1 MTGWLGN
8 KESEGI
14 RKEPERRYTMRRQ
27 QLNNFVLLAMFT
39 ALIIL
44 LGFTPLGMIPL
55 GFINVTILCVPVV
68 IGTMYMGLKNGL
80 VLGVAFGAV
89 SFINALI
96 KPSALVSTLM
106 GASPLLGFVMAMLPR
121 MLVPLATAGAYTL
134 VSRWNK
140 HAAAIAGAI
149 CGSLTNT
156 VLYLGLMLLFYI
168 LCGIDTAGVLSL
180 IGGVALIAGTAEA
193 AAAAVLSTP
202 ILAALHRVRK

>member
-1 MTGWLGN
+1 MN
-8 KESEGI
+8 
-14 RKEPERRYTMRRQ
+14 RK
-27 QLNNFVLLAMFT
+27 QLNNFVLLALFT

-68 IGTMYMGLKNGL
+68 IGTIYMGLKNGMI
-80 VLGVAFGAV
+80 LGLTFGMV

-106 GASPLLGFVMAMLPR
+106 GASPILGFVMALLPR
-121 MLVPLATAGAYTL
+121 LTVPLATWGAYAL
-134 VSRWNK
+134 IRRWK
-140 HAAAIAGAI
+140 PGVATAVAAV

-168 LCGIDTAGVLSL
+168 LCGIDTAGVLGL
-180 IGGVALIAGTAEA
+180 IGGTALIAGTAEA
-193 AAAAVLSTP
+193 ATAAVLCTP
-202 ILAALHRVRK
+202 ILGALHRVRK